1 MASSEKC
8 EERTNASGL
17 KCRLS
22 FYSWLALTT
31 CLLLCHSGFR
41 AIAQSTTDD
50 VHAPAAEEDGQ
61 SLSPELEMAIIRQLN
76 LEDRITNRQA
86 ILPKPR
92 EGEVA
97 ADDVSGEWICFTTM
111 LLNGPTGPGIMYV
124 NLKQDGNQ
132 LQGEGGQLKHPFDPP
147 STIRPVHE
155 ETTRSHYAGKLFK
168 HTPKNHDMIMFE
180 RQNNTRTT
188 WALFTAAVAGDGR
201 TAVGQ
206 ILNRGGHYGSMLM
219 VRREALGD
227 FQHLLTDEGRR
238 AEAARR
244 LKGIE
249 QLEAAFDAKGMDVAR
264 NAWWRLDKNKD
275 GYVSYQEFPH
285 PDWTRA
291 NRNGDENLDW
301 AEELADRVFRTLSRQ
316 GKYQASYGASP
327 KKEWASWHAW
337 GVERP
342 DFEQLFPYI
351 DWGRDGKITAV
362 EYKAFEDQVKTYTD
376 PSFPKTNEK
385 GQTGMDILL
394 GRMPGQ
400 SRNQSRKTSWD
411 SQEDWN
417 RDKPTVQWIF
427 PFIDKNDDG
436 RIDSEEY
443 QAIQEYKKE
452 HTDWQDRARKELG
465 IEPLQGN

>member
-1 MASSEKC
+1 
-8 EERTNASGL
+8 
-17 KCRLS
+17 
-22 FYSWLALTT
+22 
-31 CLLLCHSGFR
+31 
-41 AIAQSTTDD
+41 
-50 VHAPAAEEDGQ
+50 
-61 SLSPELEMAIIRQLN
+61 
-76 LEDRITNRQA
+76 
-86 ILPKPR
+86 
-92 EGEVA
+92 
-97 ADDVSGEWICFTTM
+97 
-111 LLNGPTGPGIMYV
+111 
-124 NLKQDGNQ
+124 
-132 LQGEGGQLKHPFDPP
+132 
-147 STIRPVHE
+147 
-155 ETTRSHYAGKLFK
+155 
-168 HTPKNHDMIMFE
+168 
-180 RQNNTRTT
+180 
-188 WALFTAAVAGDGR
+188 
-201 TAVGQ
+201 
-206 ILNRGGHYGSMLM
+206 MLM
-219 VRREALGD
+219 VRRETLGD

-238 AEAARR
+238 AEAAHR

-264 NAWWRLDKNKD
+264 NVWWRLDKNKD

-301 AEELADRVFRTLSRQ
+301 AEELADRVFRSLARQ
-316 GKYQASYGASP
+316 GKYQAKYGASP

-351 DWGRDGKITAV
+351 DWDRDGKITAV

-376 PSFPKTNEK
+376 PSFPKTNEN
-385 GQTGMDILL
+385 GQTGMDIFL

-443 QAIQEYKKE
+443 QAIQEYKKQ